1 VRRIL
6 SVHSHAS
13 SSAQLYFC
21 FNLKPRGVE
30 TLNDNRT
37 ATGST
42 MLTNMR
48 AQFSSPAQYPFGVH
62 CATGIRIITVYSPR
76 NFKRNCRLCAP
87 ISSPALA
94 AKEFGLV
101 HPPIQHVCR
110 IRTRA
115 AFALVAGNTL
125 HLRCTRQLRHNVH
138 RSHFGQG
145 LGSQKLLALQL
156 RLHPRAPVEGVG
168 VVRAHGQTGVE

>member
-1 VRRIL
+1 MRRIL

-76 NFKRNCRLCAP
+76 NFKKEIAACARQFQAQHSLQKNSGWCTRPFSMSAAFEPEPRLHWWQGTPYTCAALVSSATTCTCGP
-87 ISSPALA
+87 TSGRAWALKNSSPCSFA
-94 AKEFGLV
+94 
-101 HPPIQHVCR
+101 C
-110 IRTRA
+110 TR
-115 AFALVAGNTL
+115 V
-125 HLRCTRQLRHNVH
+125 RQLRASV
-138 RSHFGQG
+138 
-145 LGSQKLLALQL
+145 
-156 RLHPRAPVEGVG
+156 
-168 VVRAHGQTGVE
+168 